1 MSAMAKR
8 HAGRVRL
15 SVQRLTAI
23 GAATAAVLFMIGWAA
38 VSAMGMTAN
47 IYLTVLASIEMKT
60 AAALI
65 QGLGLSVAIGGV
77 IGAATAWI
85 CNRFGLI
92 VEQESCDD

>member
-8 HAGRVRL
+8 RARHVRF
-15 SVQRLTAI
+15 SVQGAALI
-23 GAATAAVLFMIGWAA
+23 GAATATVLFLIGWAA
-38 VSAMGMTAN
+38 VSAMGMTAD
-47 IYLTVLASIEMKT
+47 IYLALLASIKMKT

-85 CNRFGLI
+85 CNRLGVF
-92 VEQESCDD
+92 VEQGSCND